1 MLAWQKFGNGES
13 PESSGIKGDHLVGK
27 YYVLFEKEYKAQ
39 IEKLVQNGMDEAEAR
54 NAAPLMT
61 ESRDMLLKWENGD
74 KEVVGL
80 WTMMNSW
87 VYAGFD
93 ETYKNLELIFDKIY
107 YESDTYKT
115 GKEIVL
121 KALNEK
127 ILYRK

>member
-1 MLAWQKFGNGES
+1 
-13 PESSGIKGDHLVGK
+13 
-27 YYVLFEKEYKAQ
+27 
-39 IEKLVQNGMDEAEAR
+39 MDEAEAR

-93 ETYKNLELIFDKIY
+93 ETYKKLGVDFDKIY

-127 ILYRK
+127 ILYRNEDSSIWADLTSDGLDQKLITPF